1 MSQVDLS
8 QNWRSGTH
16 LSPPLLPGSSLKV
29 GGQIRE
35 TWWFPSWRTWPQWR
49 GPSQKQTVLRFRL
62 DPKCSRQEP
71 GKVKIERRRPR
82 RALDKSP
89 KNQLN
94 WKILDPEVLSHY
106 PGNSVL
112 PGGKRVR
119 KREPICTSA
128 SCKHAAEAD
137 RSLLWNPRAKIQ
149 ICQASFRS
157 EEKDKT
163 ESYLFGAAK
172 TWLNFCIG
180 GGRCR
185 WHLFVGNGIVCIFVV
200 RPPAIH
206 LIWWN
211 WIVRSIGKGGSLF
224 WPA

>member
-1 MSQVDLS
+1 MTLSWYRQTTIDIPEEKNGLVDLFWEKQLCQLSSASKHCPKSHKTRYKENSVSQIDLS

-29 GGQIRE
+29 GGLIRE

-82 RALDKSP
+82 SALDKSP

-119 KREPICTSA
+119 KREPRCTSA
-128 SCKHAAEAD
+128 SCKRAAEAD
-137 RSLLWNPRAKIQ
+137 RSLLWNPRAQ
-149 ICQASFRS
+149 NSNLALG
-157 EEKDKT
+157 EKRKT
-163 ESYLFGAAK
+163 EKRVTCLVRQKLG
-172 TWLNFCIG
+172 CIS
-180 GGRCR
+180 
-185 WHLFVGNGIVCIFVV
+185 
-200 RPPAIH
+200 A
-206 LIWWN
+206 
-211 WIVRSIGKGGSLF
+211 
-224 WPA
+224 